1 MLFFFHPPKSAGA
14 RQKHR
19 VRGGP
24 PTRFRRGAGGGGGGP
39 SAAQRSGQAA
49 AVDRAQAGSVRA
61 RARARCRT
69 RCTASEDHL
78 QTKHCKTAAGAGL
91 EFRVGL
97 GEVSAC
103 GFVECD
109 TGFTGGSGAGFAV
122 AVDGAHQGSVDCD
135 LRAVPQRQSA
145 NEDFDRTCVGGRR
158 GEVHVPQENVCTD
171 RAPCFAAYP
180 GHGAF
185 HRDGAKESGGGTGG
199 AMVSQR
205 IKGAAAAAA
214 VVEGVSGGCTP
225 DMGTGLSGMEGAQS
239 QFQLWTGGVLDF
251 IYSFT
256 DNLCGPWSHRCF
268 VN

>member
-1 MLFFFHPPKSAGA
+1 M
-14 RQKHR
+14 
-19 VRGGP
+19 
-24 PTRFRRGAGGGGGGP
+24 
-39 SAAQRSGQAA
+39 
-49 AVDRAQAGSVRA
+49 
-61 RARARCRT
+61 
-69 RCTASEDHL
+69 
-78 QTKHCKTAAGAGL
+78 